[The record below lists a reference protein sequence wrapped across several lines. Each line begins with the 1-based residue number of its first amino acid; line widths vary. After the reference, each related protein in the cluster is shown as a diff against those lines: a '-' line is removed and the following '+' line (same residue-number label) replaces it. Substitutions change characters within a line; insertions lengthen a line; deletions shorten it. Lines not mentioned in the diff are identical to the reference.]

1 MVKLLGGSKYKTKL
15 KKIFTYQKKAARVI
29 FIADRLAHAKTLMLD
44 MNSRNVYV
52 VSRKSRSAVKK
63 NRIMKLYFVNNMT
76 GQLYGHVTLTMG
88 KLGKKRL
95 SPF

>member
-63 NRIMKLYFVNNMT
+63 NRIMKLYFVNNMI
-76 GQLYGHVTLTMG
+76 GQLYGHVTLTM
-88 KLGKKRL
+88 
-95 SPF
+95 

>member
-1 MVKLLGGSKYKTKL
+1 MVKLLGGSKCKTKL

-63 NRIMKLYFVNNMT
+63 NRIMKLYFVNNMI
-76 GQLYGHVTLTMG
+76 GQLYGHVTLTM
-88 KLGKKRL
+88 
-95 SPF
+95 